1 MKAALVHDYLKEYG
15 GAERV
20 LEVLHEIFPDA
31 PVYTAYYNPESL
43 GENGK
48 RFNPPAGGW
57 DIRTSWFQKFPFA
70 NRLLS
75 PFRIFGPM
83 MFESFDLSEYDLV
96 ISSSSATHLAK
107 AVITKPETLHISYI
121 HTPPRFL
128 YGYVTS
134 FNYKKHW
141 WTRIGGEIINHFMR
155 IYDFEVSQRP
165 DILVANSR
173 NVQARIKKFY
183 RRDSVVIYPPVDV
196 AAISRQSS
204 VVRQSESRKLKADSY
219 YLVLSRLVRGKGVE
233 VVVEACGKLGLPLK
247 VAGTGPELN
256 NLKDLATNY
265 PLRSEA
271 SQLPATNFLGWVTD
285 EERVKLLS
293 NAKALIVASEDE
305 DFGITSIEAQAV
317 GTPVIAPA
325 SGGFLETVIDGPP
338 THKTSAGQ
346 GKTGI
351 LYGGAGMVNVE
362 NLVGALQKFDASKF
376 DPEDCRMNAER
387 FSKERFK
394 KEILELVEKNL
405 TIAGSIG

>member
-1 MKAALVHDYLKEYG
+1 MKVALAHDYLREYG

-20 LEVLHEIFPDA
+20 LEVLHEIFPEA
-31 PVYTAYYNPESL
+31 PVFTAYYNPEGL

-48 RFNPPAGGW
+48 RIKSW
-57 DIRTSWFQKFPFA
+57 DIRPSWFQKFPFA

-165 DILVANSR
+165 DILVANSQ
-173 NVQARIKKFY
+173 NIAQRIKKFY
-183 RRDSVVIYPPVDV
+183 RRESVVVYPSVD
-196 AAISRQSS
+196 
-204 VVRQSESRKLKADSY
+204 LKELHIKKTKEEYFLA
-219 YLVLSRLVRGKGVE
+219 LNRLVRGKGVE
-233 VVVEACGKLGLPLK
+233 VIVEAATKLGLPLK
-247 VAGTGPELN
+247 IAGTG
-256 NLKDLATNY
+256 
-265 PLRSEA
+265 SEA
-271 SQLPATNFLGWVTD
+271 AILKKKAGKSVQFLGWVSD
-285 EERVKLLS
+285 EERVKLLQ

-305 DFGITSIEAQAV
+305 DFGITSIEAQAT

-325 SGGFLETVIDGPP
+325 SGGFLETVIDE
-338 THKTSAGQ
+338 
-346 GKTGI
+346 KTGL
-351 LYGGAGMVNVE
+351 LYGGPGMVNTESLVE
-362 NLVGALQKFDASKF
+362 ALQKFEGIKF
-376 DPEDCRMNAER
+376 DPAACRQNAEK

-394 KEILELVEKNL
+394 KEILELIDKKLIEK
-405 TIAGSIG
+405 S

>member
-1 MKAALVHDYLKEYG
+1 MKVALVHDYLREYG

-20 LEVLHEIFPDA
+20 LEALHEIFPDA
-31 PVYTAYYNPESL
+31 PIYTAYYNPESL

-48 RFNPPAGGW
+48 RFKGW

-70 NRLLS
+70 NQLLS

-141 WTRIGGEIINHFMR
+141 WTRVGGEIINHFMR

-165 DILVANSR
+165 DILVANSK
-173 NVQARIKKFY
+173 NIKERIKKFY
-183 RRDSVVIYPPVDV
+183 RRDSVVVYPPVDLELFAV
-196 AAISRQSS
+196 SDSRLAKSQ
-204 VVRQSESRKLKADSY
+204 QPKAKSY

-247 VAGTGPELN
+247 VAGTGPELD
-256 NLKDLATNY
+256 NLKKLATNY
-265 PLRSEA
+265 
-271 SQLPATNFLGWVTD
+271 QLPASRGEPTTNFLGWVSD

-305 DFGITSIEAQAV
+305 DFGITSIEAQAA

-325 SGGFLETVIDGPP
+325 SGGFLETVVDGE
-338 THKTSAGQ
+338 
-346 GKTGI
+346 TGL
-351 LYGGAGMVNVE
+351 LYGGPGMVTVE
-362 NLVGALQKFDASKF
+362 SLIGVVREFR
-376 DPEDCRMNAER
+376 EDQFKAETLRKNAEK

-405 TIAGSIG
+405 KVS

>member
-1 MKAALVHDYLKEYG
+1 MKVALAHDYLREYG

-31 PVYTAYYNPESL
+31 PLYTAYYNPEGL
-43 GENGK
+43 GENSK
-48 RFNPPAGGW
+48 RFSGW

-107 AVITKPETLHISYI
+107 SVITKPETLHISYI

-165 DILVANSR
+165 DILVANSK
-173 NVQARIKKFY
+173 NVAARIKKFY
-183 RRDSVVIYPPVDV
+183 RRDSIVIYPPIDL
-196 AAISRQSS
+196 AAFSRQSS
-204 VVRQSESRKLKADSY
+204 VVRQSESRKLKTDSY
-219 YLVLSRLVRGKGVE
+219 YLVVSRLVRGKGADIIVE
-233 VVVEACGKLGLPLK
+233 TATKLGIQLKIAGIGPEMESLKK
-247 VAGTGPELN
+247 VADKNVE
-256 NLKDLATNY
+256 
-265 PLRSEA
+265 
-271 SQLPATNFLGWVTD
+271 FLGWVSD
-285 EERVKLLS
+285 EERIKLLQ
-293 NAKALIVASEDE
+293 NTKALIVAAEDE
-305 DFGITSIEAQAV
+305 DFGITAVEAQAA

-325 SGGFLETVIDGPP
+325 SGGFLETVED
-338 THKTSAGQ
+338 
-346 GKTGI
+346 GKTGL
-351 LYGGAGMVNVE
+351 LYGGSGQVTVE
-362 NLVGALQKFDASKF
+362 SLMEALQRFESLKFDS
-376 DPEDCRMNAER
+376 EDCRKNAEK

-394 KEILELVEKNL
+394 KEILELVEKSL
-405 TIAGSIG
+405 KKCI